1 MIKIGNG
8 PYIGY
13 VVDASKDLTDLNIA
27 DMISENE

>member
-13 VVDASKDLTDLNIA
+13 VVDASKDLA
-27 DMISENE
+27 DREIKINCP